1 VGEATNRNL
10 FLLSIMTTSLLPIT
24 VITGAFGMNVGG
36 IPWGNHGS
44 GFWWV
49 IGVLLI
55 SVVVT
60 LLVLRWRRIL

>member
-1 VGEATNRNL
+1 
-10 FLLSIMTTSLLPIT
+10 
-24 VITGAFGMNVGG
+24 MNVGG

-49 IGVLLI
+49 IGVLLL

-60 LLVLRWRRIL
+60 LLVLRWRRFL